1 MKRTTIKDIAK
12 AAGVSFVTV
21 SKVINKTGAIS
32 KKTSDKILSI
42 AKELNYIP
50 DNTARALVKGKSD
63 SVAIVTPSFTTG
75 FMQQLFM
82 GIQQEMIGC
91 YRDVNFHI
99 SGMSGEDI
107 AGALDMIKMGKKAGS
122 VIVISQQ
129 PEAAQI
135 EGLVKAGIKVVLIE
149 GKHPKAVMISVDNEN
164 GAQIA
169 AERMRET
176 GTKKPGLIIGHVKMI
191 NSQKERLKGFKK
203 VFKDNFTA
211 YELREHSFEDGILA
225 YRALADKGVDS
236 VFCAAGDLVAYGFL
250 FESGKYSKKIKII
263 GFDDDQLSES
273 MGLTTVRQDVK
284 GMGAAAFRAAS
295 SETNQGTI
303 NFGTELIVRHSG

>member
-1 MKRTTIKDIAK
+1 MKRATIKDIAK

-21 SKVINKTGAIS
+21 SKVMNNTGAIS
-32 KKTSDKILSI
+32 KKTSEKILAI
-42 AKELNYIP
+42 AKEMNYMP
-50 DNTARALVKGKSD
+50 DNAARTLVKGKSD

-107 AGALDMIKMGKKAGS
+107 YSALNTIKIGKRAGS

-129 PEAAQI
+129 PEATQI
-135 EGLVKAGIKVVLIE
+135 EDLIKAGIKVVLVE
-149 GKHPKAVMISVDNEN
+149 GKHPKTVMVSVDNEN
-164 GAQIA
+164 GAVMA
-169 AERMRET
+169 ADRMRET
-176 GTKKPGLIIGHVKMI
+176 GTKKPGLIIGHAAMI
-191 NSQKERLKGFKK
+191 NSQKERLKGFRK
-203 VFKDNFTA
+203 VFKDKFTS
-211 YELREHSFEDGILA
+211 YELRNHSFEDGILA
-225 YRALADKGVDS
+225 YRALSAKGVDS

-250 FESGKYSKKIKII
+250 FEAAKYRNRIKII
-263 GFDDDQLSES
+263 GFDDDTLSEA

-284 GMGAAAFRAAS
+284 AMGAAAFRAAVS
-295 SETNQGTI
+295 CGMEGTI
-303 NFGTELIVRHSG
+303 NFKTELIVRRT